1 MTTRETQPIGLAT
14 KFRHL
19 PNAISVMRMVLVVP
33 AGWLLW
39 QSAVAEALVLI
50 AVAGLSDAVDG
61 LLARRYNWRTRFGA
75 IADPAAD
82 KLLSLVVFVVLAVQG
97 HVPWWLLGIV
107 VGRDLVIVFG
117 AMAYRQV
124 LGNFDVQPTLLS
136 KVNTGLQV
144 VMLLLVVVG
153 LADFGWVAAM
163 ASTVVDPVGFVVV
176 GISCVLSGLHY
187 VVVWSLRAASGIRER
202 QEDA

>member
-1 MTTRETQPIGLAT
+1 MA
-14 KFRHL
+14 
-19 PNAISVMRMVLVVP
+19 S
-33 AGWLLW
+33 W
-39 QSAVAEALVLI
+39 
-50 AVAGLSDAVDG
+50 
-61 LLARRYNWRTRFGA
+61 
-75 IADPAAD
+75 PAATTGGRA
-82 KLLSLVVFVVLAVQG
+82 SAPSPIPQPTSCCPWWFSS
-97 HVPWWLLGIV
+97 PWWLLGIV

-153 LADFGWVAAM
+153 LADFGLVSSVAA
-163 ASTVVDPVGFVVV
+163 TVVDPSGFVVV
-176 GISCVLSGLHY
+176 GVSAVASGLHY

-202 QEDA
+202 REEA

>member
-1 MTTRETQPIGLAT
+1 MTTPETRPMGLAT
-14 KFRHL
+14 PFRHL
-19 PNAISVMRMVLVVP
+19 PNAISIMRMLLVVP

-50 AVAGLSDAVDG
+50 AIAGISDAVDG
-61 LLARRYNWRTRFGA
+61 LLARRYNWRTRLGA

-82 KLLSLVVFVVLAVQG
+82 KLLSLVVFVVLALQG
-97 HVPWWLLGIV
+97 HVPWWLLGLV
-107 VGRDLVIVFG
+107 VGRDLVIVIG

-144 VMLLLVVVG
+144 VMLVLVVVG
-153 LADFGWVAAM
+153 LADFGWVATIA
-163 ASTVVDPVGFVVV
+163 ATIVDPFGFIVLGV
-176 GISCVLSGLHY
+176 SCVLSGVHY
-187 VVVWSLRAASGIRER
+187 VVVWSLRAAAGIRER
-202 QEDA
+202 REDA